1 MASTIIFALKNGRN
15 LVTLADV
22 QRGDKGLSCFACQGD
37 LVVKDGKGRFVKV
50 EGRQFRPRG
59 KHFSHKG
66 NGNGCH
72 GEGTLHSWVK
82 WRIYEAINFAI
93 TMRRD
98 NRNMR
103 GTIRYRCPNPEYEPF
118 DLFKDDSEFDG
129 QQSRFPEL
137 RYGYHFY
144 DLLGDY
150 PSTPTLE
157 AADCEKWLDDGTNR
171 TRPDIVGVAKDGSA
185 LWAIEVKRTHL
196 SQNSIAYAKHNAL
209 ALFVVDI
216 GNWPELGSK
225 DFSSQWMA
233 YIFWDN
239 LRRGFLPL
247 VNESYATVCQ
257 RQALGMGAT
266 DTRWHSYTEPVH
278 QGNPEE
284 CRGLNCPGCQ
294 MVEVHA
300 CGVMFCEW
308 ERERMLGHQNPH
320 SA

>member
-22 QRGDKGLSCFACQGD
+22 QRGEKGLSCFGCQGD

-82 WRIYEAINFAI
+82 WRLCEAINVAL
-93 TMRRD
+93 TVRRD
-98 NRNMR
+98 NRNMHGR
-103 GTIRYRCPNPEYEPF
+103 IRYRCPHPEYEPF
-118 DLFKDDSEFDG
+118 ESFKDDGQSDG

-137 RYGYHFY
+137 RYGYDFY
-144 DLLGDY
+144 DLLGNSS
-150 PSTPTLE
+150 STPSLE
-157 AADCEKWLDDGTNR
+157 AAECERWMDDGINR
-171 TRPDIVGVAKDGSA
+171 TRPDIVGLARDGSA

-196 SQNSIAYAKHNAL
+196 SQKSIAYAKCNAL
-209 ALFVVDI
+209 PMFVVDI
-216 GNWPELGSK
+216 SNWPELDSEE
-225 DFSSQWMA
+225 DSSQWKA

-239 LRRGFLPL
+239 LRMGFLPL
-247 VNESYATVCQ
+247 VNESYATVCK
-257 RQALGMGAT
+257 RQAMGMGPT
-266 DTRWHSYTEPVH
+266 DTYWHSYAEPVH
-278 QGNPEE
+278 QGTPAE
-284 CRGLNCPGCQ
+284 CQGVHCPNCK
-294 MVEVHA
+294 MEEVHA

-308 ERERMLGHQNPH
+308 ERERMWGH
-320 SA
+320 